1 MRKLL
6 IANRGAIAARTISS
20 ARALGLS
27 PIAVAALS
35 DPQTSHSTA
44 ADGCEYLDGDG
55 LAETYDSAE
64 QIVAAAQR
72 CGADTVYPGYGALAE
87 DPELARRLAAA
98 GIGYIG
104 PTAEALALARDKERA
119 VAAAERLGIPVLPH
133 AAGRAAIAGLIA
145 QIGAPVIVKPADG
158 CGGQGVQ
165 IAHTMAAAE
174 RILASLPDENGW
186 YAERYVEAG
195 QVVGVTVAVDD
206 SGTVIG
212 LGERESLLVTGSMKL
227 LEAAP
232 VLGVAPELVARM
244 RQDTA
249 RLVTGIGLRN
259 IATVEFIV
267 GPHGYYFLEL
277 NGRLPLAY
285 RMCETQTGADLVA
298 LQLEL
303 AQGRSLA
310 ADEIIVD
317 SAVHCLEARIFL
329 RPGRTGSLRT
339 LELFPEPGAVYNCA
353 LDSSRPITVDNIIT
367 QVLASGAD
375 RVSVASTILR
385 AIDASRITG
394 IDHCGPEIV
403 AWLGASDLTRA
414 DLIDHHVL
422 GV

>member
-6 IANRGAIAARTISS
+6 IANRGAIATRAIDS

-27 PIAVAALS
+27 PIAVAARS
-35 DPQTSHSTA
+35 DPQTSHTRT

-55 LAETYDSAE
+55 LAETYDNPG

-72 CGADTVYPGYGALAE
+72 CGADAVYPGYGALAE
-87 DPELARRLAAA
+87 DPELAHRLAAA

-104 PTAEALALARDKERA
+104 PTAEVLAQARDKEHA
-119 VAAAERLGIPVLPH
+119 VATAERLGIPVLPH
-133 AAGRAAIAGLIA
+133 AAGRTAITRLVAE
-145 QIGAPVIVKPADG
+145 IGAPVIVKPTDG

-165 IAHTMAAAE
+165 IAHTTAAAE
-174 RILASLPDENGW
+174 QILAALPGENGW
-186 YAERYVEAG
+186 YAERYVQAG

-206 SGTVIG
+206 TGTVLE

-227 LEAAP
+227 LEATP
-232 VLGVAPELVARM
+232 VLGVAPELLARM

-277 NGRLPLAY
+277 NGRLPLAF
-285 RMCETQTGADLVA
+285 RMCETQTGADLIA

-303 AQGRSLA
+303 ARGRSFTPG
-310 ADEIIVD
+310 EITVD
-317 SAVHCLEARIFL
+317 PAVHCLEARMFL
-329 RPGRTGSLRT
+329 RPGHTGSLRT

-353 LDSSRPITVDNIIT
+353 LDRARPITLDNIIT
-367 QVLASGAD
+367 QVLAAGAD
-375 RVSVASTILR
+375 RVTVARTILR
-385 AIDASRITG
+385 ALEASDVTG

-403 AWLGASDLTRA
+403 SWLRASDPARA